1 MDTASKVQ
9 KLEEQLE
16 KAEKERVST
25 REKMADAIDK
35 QWHQLQQERYERQR
49 MQRKNV
55 ELRTQV
61 TELRYERDLFRA
73 ELHRLHGE
81 RTKMQEEAE
90 DF

>member
-1 MDTASKVQ
+1 
-9 KLEEQLE
+9 
-16 KAEKERVST
+16 
-25 REKMADAIDK
+25 MADTTGK
-35 QWHQLQQERYERQR
+35 QWHELQQERYERKR

-73 ELHRLHGE
+73 ELHKLHGE

-90 DF
+90 DV